1 MAFVFVPNAD
11 GSFTEGDKQTNPD
24 TGVEYIYSGGAW
36 RALGPKMEDE
46 FETLDERYIKLNG
59 RSDVGD
65 EYTIKGPG
73 ETDGATSTFH
83 QIKDGK
89 QYLYHID
96 TPQDSN
102 TEWAANVSYVKSKTD
117 DRVTK
122 RGTQTINKDHW
133 KIIQPNQDNNNRTF
147 IDIYDGEMNLYNIAD
162 PTDGADG
169 WAANKKYVN
178 DNFIGNQGTQT
189 LDADSW
195 NIRQPN
201 SDDENKNFIVIH
213 DGEMNLYHV
222 ADPTDGDDAWA
233 ANKKYVDDVAAEYL
247 PLAGGNLTGD
257 VESTAGLTLNHGTD
271 GPNGKKFYI
280 IGETSEGTEQD
291 LFWSYKNSEG
301 TEDAVNYKGK
311 MTNDFNLVNKGYV
324 DNAVASGG
332 GGVPVGCIMIWMNS
346 SAPDGWFKLQ
356 GGTFDINQYP
366 QLHAYLQSTAGYSSG
381 RLPSWGGHYPGEYG
395 DHMADPLGTK
405 VAARTGRP
413 EGGAP
418 RSSNSIP
425 NGATRTFG
433 ATGNTNAY
441 SAGASKVTIDENWD
455 NTTRPKTVVVHY
467 IIKHD

>member
-1 MAFVFVPNAD
+1 MAFIFNPNP
-11 GSFTEGDKQTNPD
+11 SEGDKQTNPD

-36 RALGPKMEDE
+36 RALGPKIEDE
-46 FETLDERYIKLNG
+46 FDTLDERYIKLNG

-65 EYTIKGPG
+65 AYTIKGPG
-73 ETDGATSTFH
+73 ETAGATSTFH

-102 TEWAANVSYVKSKTD
+102 TEWVANVSYVKSKTD
-117 DRVTK
+117 DRMTK
-122 RGTQTINKDHW
+122 QGTQTINSDHW
-133 KIIQPNQDNNNRTF
+133 KIIQPNQENNNRTF
-147 IDIYDGEMNLYNIAD
+147 IDIYDGEMRLYN
-162 PTDGADG
+162 
-169 WAANKKYVN
+169 
-178 DNFIGNQGTQT
+178 
-189 LDADSW
+189 
-195 NIRQPN
+195 
-201 SDDENKNFIVIH
+201 
-213 DGEMNLYHV
+213 V
-222 ADPTDGDDAWA
+222 ADPTDGNGAWV
-233 ANKKYVDDVAAEYL
+233 ANKQYVDDVAAEYL
-247 PLAGGNLTGD
+247 PLTGGNLTGD
-257 VESTAGLTLNHGTD
+257 VESTGQLILDHGTGD
-271 GPNGKKFYI
+271 TASKKLHI
-280 IGETSEGTEQD
+280 IGETSEGANQD
-291 LFWSYKNSEG
+291 LFWSYKNRDG

-311 MTNDFNLVNKGYV
+311 IDNDFNLVNKGYV

-332 GGVPVGCIMIWMNS
+332 GGGVPVGSIMIWMNS

-356 GGTFDINQYP
+356 GGSFDINQYP
-366 QLHAYLQSTAGYSSG
+366 QLHAYLQGTAGYSSG

-395 DHMADPLGTK
+395 DHMANPLGTK

-441 SAGASKVTIDENWD
+441 SAGASKVVIDENWD